1 LIRLDLADLPERQR
15 RIVAAALRRDL
26 VARWLTPAE
35 IEAIATGTADLRDI
49 VRRILIHA
57 VTDLERDDSAGA
69 ATRVLELA
77 DLLDLLDWHVPFDV
91 QTAFHRVWTTASP
104 ERAAA
109 LAEVAWRLG
118 FAPAP

>member
-1 LIRLDLADLPERQR
+1 
-15 RIVAAALRRDL
+15 
-26 VARWLTPAE
+26 LTPAE

-57 VTDLERDDSAGA
+57 VTDLGRDDSTGA

-77 DLLDLLDWHVPFDV
+77 DLLDLLDWTVPFDV
-91 QTAFHRVWTTASP
+91 QTAFQRVRTAASP

>member
-1 LIRLDLADLPERQR
+1 
-15 RIVAAALRRDL
+15 
-26 VARWLTPAE
+26 LTPAE

-57 VTDLERDDSAGA
+57 VTDLERDDSTGA

-77 DLLDLLDWHVPFDV
+77 DLLDLLDWTVPFDV
-91 QTAFHRVWTTASP
+91 QTAFQRVRSAASP

-118 FAPAP
+118 FAPTP